1 MKKQLVM
8 NLQHFADILEVFT
21 KKDILDY
28 TRNRAYPEM
37 LGDTLFP
44 SRKTQSLE
52 LDQINAGSMT
62 PVIASVSAFDSE
74 AEIGSREASAQT
86 LELALI
92 KRKMQ
97 IKEKD
102 LIALQNPRTPQ
113 EGEYLQG
120 RVYNDIDTLVQG
132 VQARAEKMTM
142 EMLSTGKITIK
153 GNGLDANLD
162 YSVDKKHQATLSG
175 VESWTNDASDPIKN
189 LENWSDSLDVA
200 PTRVLTSNKILRIFM
215 RHPKVIAAIFGKDS
229 GRTIGMA
236 DLDSFM
242 QAHGLPVIR
251 TYDNKYKTQ
260 DKNGKYISE
269 RYFPENS
276 FVMMNDD
283 LLGEKVW
290 GPTPEEIALTGAG
303 DIESS
308 MIGNVYAGIYR
319 STIDPVGTWTK
330 ASGLMI
336 PSFAAVDEVFQAT
349 IDLTK

>member
-28 TRNRAYPEM
+28 TRNRTYPEM

-44 SRKTQSLE
+44 SRKTESLE
-52 LDQINAGSMT
+52 LDQINAGGQT
-62 PVIASVSAFDSE
+62 PVIASISAFDSE
-74 AEIGSREASAQT
+74 AEIGSREASTKT

-102 LIALQNPRTPQ
+102 LIALKNPRTPQ
-113 EGEYLQG
+113 EGQYLQG

-142 EMLSTGKITIK
+142 EMLATGKITVK
-153 GNGLDANLD
+153 GNDLNASLD
-162 YSVDKKHQATLSG
+162 YSVDKKHQASLAG
-175 VESWTNDASDPIKN
+175 AESWTNNASDPIKN
-189 LENWSDSLDVA
+189 LEDWSDVLDVA

-236 DLDSFM
+236 DLDAFM
-242 QAHGLPVIR
+242 QAHGLPVMR
-251 TYDNKYKTQ
+251 TYDNKYKVQ
-260 DKNGKYISE
+260 DEKGKYTTE
-269 RYFPENS
+269 RYFPENG

-290 GPTPEEIALTGAG
+290 GPTPEEVALTDNDGV
-303 DIESS
+303 DST
-308 MIGNVYAGIYR
+308 MVGNVYAGIYR

>member
-1 MKKQLVM
+1 MTKRLVM
-8 NLQHFADILEVFT
+8 NLQHFADILEVFS

-28 TRNRAYPEM
+28 TRNRTYPEM

-52 LDQINAGSMT
+52 LDQINAGSQT
-62 PVIASVSAFDSE
+62 PVIASVSSFDSE

-102 LIALQNPRTPQ
+102 LIALKNPRTPQ

-132 VQARAEKMTM
+132 VKARAEKMTM
-142 EMLSTGKITIK
+142 EMLATGKITIK

-162 YSVDKKHQATLSG
+162 YSVDNKHKASLSG
-175 VESWTNDASDPIKN
+175 ADSWTNEASDPIKN
-189 LENWSDSLDVA
+189 LEDWSDALDVT
-200 PTRVLTSNKILRIFM
+200 PTRALTSNKVLRTFM
-215 RHPKVIAAIFGKDS
+215 RHPRVIAAIFGKDS

-260 DKNGKYISE
+260 DDKGRYISE
-269 RYFPENS
+269 RYFPEDS

-290 GPTPEEIALTGAG
+290 GPTPEEIALTDNDGVDSTMVG
-303 DIESS
+303 EI
-308 MIGNVYAGIYR
+308 YAGIYR

-349 IDLTK
+349 IDLSK